1 MITRR
6 QLFSRTIALSAFA
19 ALSLSAPGLVL
30 GRGEKARSRFV
41 LMILRGGMDGL
52 AAVPAYGDPHYRTL
66 RGALALPDPDQPSGI
81 LDLDGH
87 FGLHPSLKQL
97 HELYRS
103 GELAI
108 IHGTAPP
115 YQQRSHFDAQNV
127 LECGADAPR
136 GLSDGWLYRALTAV
150 DSRRQQEDIAV
161 AVGPSIPLVLRG
173 EKVVGSWAPDNLPHP
188 DDDTMSRIL
197 ALYAHDTTL
206 APKVAA
212 MMEMQ
217 SKMADM
223 EAVRPSQNNRLKLL
237 TEAAVRLLSDAN
249 GPAIAVLEVNGWDT
263 HAAQGATTG
272 RLANKLRGLD
282 ETLTSLRTGLG
293 KNWQN
298 TVVLAVTEF
307 GRTVAA
313 NGTKGSDHGVG
324 GAALLLGGAVIGGR
338 VIADWQGLDP
348 QHLHKGRD
356 LPATIDQRQIFKAV
370 LVDHLGADPDLVEDR
385 VFPDSRLAT
394 RLPGLIVGQQP

>member
-1 MITRR
+1 
-6 QLFSRTIALSAFA
+6 
-19 ALSLSAPGLVL
+19 
-30 GRGEKARSRFV
+30 
-41 LMILRGGMDGL
+41 
-52 AAVPAYGDPHYRTL
+52 
-66 RGALALPDPDQPSGI
+66 
-81 LDLDGH
+81 
-87 FGLHPSLKQL
+87 
-97 HELYRS
+97 
-103 GELAI
+103 
-108 IHGTAPP
+108 
-115 YQQRSHFDAQNV
+115 
-127 LECGADAPR
+127 
-136 GLSDGWLYRALTAV
+136 
-150 DSRRQQEDIAV
+150 
-161 AVGPSIPLVLRG
+161 
-173 EKVVGSWAPDNLPHP
+173 
-188 DDDTMSRIL
+188 MSRIL

-370 LVDHLGADPDLVEDR
+370 LVEHLGADPDLVEDR